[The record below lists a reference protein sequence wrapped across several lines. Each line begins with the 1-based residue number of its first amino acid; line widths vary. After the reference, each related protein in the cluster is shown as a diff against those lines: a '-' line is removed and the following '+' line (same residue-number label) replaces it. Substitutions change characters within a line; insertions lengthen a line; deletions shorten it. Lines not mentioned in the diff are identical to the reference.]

1 MSPYRQSS
9 AGLLTSGVVFLSALF
24 LYWGAIRSDTE
35 PRGGGRI
42 APSDAAEGDVGWV
55 QIVGFLLALALMA
68 KNVFSLSGRT
78 SDLEAGLEGDS
89 TPYRYDYI
97 HAVFAAAS
105 MYVAMV
111 FTGWN
116 LEQVE
121 VFGKFE
127 LNQGELSMWI
137 KISSQWICFLLY
149 TWTMVAPYLL
159 QDRDFG

>member
-1 MSPYRQSS
+1 
-9 AGLLTSGVVFLSALF
+9 
-24 LYWGAIRSDTE
+24 
-35 PRGGGRI
+35 
-42 APSDAAEGDVGWV
+42 
-55 QIVGFLLALALMA
+55 
-68 KNVFSLSGRT
+68 
-78 SDLEAGLEGDS
+78 
-89 TPYRYDYI
+89 
-97 HAVFAAAS
+97 

-137 KISSQWICFLLY
+137 KISSQCICFLLY
-149 TWTMVAPYLL
+149 TWTMVAPYVL

>member
-1 MSPYRQSS
+1 
-9 AGLLTSGVVFLSALF
+9 
-24 LYWGAIRSDTE
+24 
-35 PRGGGRI
+35 
-42 APSDAAEGDVGWV
+42 
-55 QIVGFLLALALMA
+55 MA
-68 KNVFSLSGRT
+68 KNVFSLSGGT
-78 SDLEAGLEGDS
+78 SDLEAGLHGDC
-89 TPYRYDYI
+89 TPYRYDYF

-121 VFGKFE
+121 AFGKFE

-149 TWTMVAPYLL
+149 TWRMVAPYVL